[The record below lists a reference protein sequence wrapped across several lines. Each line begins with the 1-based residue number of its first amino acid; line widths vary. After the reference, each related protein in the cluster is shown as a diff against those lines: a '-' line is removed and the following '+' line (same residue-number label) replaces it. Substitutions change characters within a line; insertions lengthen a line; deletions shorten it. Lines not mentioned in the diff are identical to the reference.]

1 LYVMYRKSYSQS
13 KTVRFFWPTLYVQ
26 CPRNYCDGVTLNQCL
41 INNNNNNNKC
51 ALINYNLESLISVHD
66 DGDEDAE
73 NDVDEQTDEEVEVDA
88 AVPPH
93 QIVYVAHR
101 RKRREDVVAVNKTEQ
116 TLGRCRHVTELSQK
130 AQKVKLEEA
139 YQPTELRY

>member
-1 LYVMYRKSYSQS
+1 MSCTEKVIHNQKQS
-13 KTVRFFWPTLYVQ
+13 GFFWPTLYVQ

-41 INNNNNNNKC
+41 INSNNNNNNKC

-73 NDVDEQTDEEVEVDA
+73 NDVDKQTDEEVEVEA

-93 QIVYVAHR
+93 QTVYVAHR

-139 YQPTELRY
+139 YQSTELRY